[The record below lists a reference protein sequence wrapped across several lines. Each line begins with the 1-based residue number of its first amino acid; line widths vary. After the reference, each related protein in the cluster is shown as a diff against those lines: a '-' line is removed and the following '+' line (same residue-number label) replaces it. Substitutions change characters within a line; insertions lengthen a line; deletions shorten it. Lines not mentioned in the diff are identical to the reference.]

1 MISVTKKQDNT
12 GIVIGQ
18 GYGEHFVEVP
28 TAELPTILG
37 MMAKAFVELKEG
49 KK

>member
-1 MISVTKKQDNT
+1 MISVTIKPDNT

-28 TAELPTILG
+28 TAETIETTEKIIQAYL
-37 MMAKAFVELKEG
+37 ELRKLV
-49 KK
+49 K

>member
-1 MISVTKKQDNT
+1 MISVTKKPDNT

-28 TAELPTILG
+28 TAEVLITMEKIAEAYL
-37 MMAKAFVELKEG
+37 ELRKQQW
-49 KK
+49 